1 MSPVFAGLFSG
12 DRRFVPGNAFGEIT
26 DNTVNEKRD

>member
-1 MSPVFAGLFSG
+1 MSPVFAGLFRV
-12 DRRFVPGNAFGEIT
+12 RRFVPGNAFGAIA